1 MGKVNNDVPLK
12 SGAPEA
18 VLWYCTVIQQAYMLQ
33 ALTKGKDF
41 RIFSSLANGIITFS
55 V

>member
-18 VLWYCTVIQQAYMLQ
+18 VLWYCTFIQQAYMLQ

-41 RIFSSLANGIITFS
+41 SSLANGIITFS